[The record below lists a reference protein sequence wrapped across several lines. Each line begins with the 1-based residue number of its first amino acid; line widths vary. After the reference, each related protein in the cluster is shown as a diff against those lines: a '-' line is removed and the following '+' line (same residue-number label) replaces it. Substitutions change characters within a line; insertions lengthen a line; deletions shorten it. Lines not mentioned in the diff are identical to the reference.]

1 MGASFCEDNT
11 MEKKIYLL
19 VIRDRIGAFTK
30 QKVLCTIEEARFI
43 LTCMMHAGK
52 FNRGDIIEGDRDY
65 IGDFSVKP
73 IERYEMGED
82 RVLKE
87 WQSYASY

>member
-1 MGASFCEDNT
+1 

-30 QKVLCTIEEARFI
+30 QKVYCTIEEARHF
-43 LTCMMHAGK
+43 LHCMMLAGK
-52 FNRGDIIEGDRDY
+52 FNRGDIIDGERDY

-73 IERYEMGED
+73 IEYYEMGED
-82 RVLKE
+82 KLLKPRVF
-87 WQSYASY
+87 YANNPS